1 MWVVKVEIGV
11 NGKRQLRMLGLGS
24 CVFKHGWNMVASF
37 QEYEDYGRGFL
48 RMVGLESCVL
58 KHKGLGSWF
67 LKHEGSRVLV
77 FEAWGD

>member
-11 NGKRQLRMLGLGS
+11 NGKRRLRMLRLES
-24 CVFKHGWNMVASF
+24 RVFKHGLTMVASF
-37 QEYEDYGRGFL
+37 QEYEDYGHEFL
-48 RMVGLESCVL
+48 SMVGLESWFL

-67 LKHEGSRVLV
+67 LKHEAGRVLV